1 MVDTRIVAGYTWVIA
16 TASIII
22 MIEGVWS
29 KEATDWAWQ
38 FFVNESK
45 G

>member
-1 MVDTRIVAGYTWVIA
+1 MIDTRTVAGYTWVVS

-22 MIEGVWS
+22 MIEGIRS

-38 FFVNESK
+38 FFVNKSK
-45 G
+45 R